1 MKKIEKQKRHL
12 IEEANKRILNEALP
26 ETEKE
31 IVQFG
36 HKVVRD
42 LKTLTHLLQNYE
54 KSKDL
59 DYDHSASHQIG
70 NLGRELTQPMD
81 RLYKNRGGHKE
92 DSIIDWLENEIN
104 DMGIASS
111 GVEPYSPHKNFNQL
125 YIPDAD
131 ENPWDKSRRLKQS
144 GIEEPDEDPRMSSIP
159 FASPYDAA
167 ILKDLDEFTYSSTD
181 LSDFVDGLDD
191 DDLGDILADYFDVY
205 DDLDD
210 WEEWVQNYKERRSDG
225 PTRGY

>member
-1 MKKIEKQKRHL
+1 MKNLKHIKFLMERIESPRLTDSEYQKKIKNLKIQSSSK
-12 IEEANKRILNEALP
+12 ILKESLP

-59 DYDHSASHQIG
+59 DYDQSASHQIKRLG
-70 NLGRELTQPMD
+70 NELTRP
-81 RLYKNRGGHKE
+81 LSVSGPNIISGNEE
-92 DSIIDWLENEIN
+92 DSIIGWLENEIN
-104 DMGIASS
+104 NMGIASS

-131 ENPWDKSRRLKQS
+131 EHPLDKSRRLKQS
-144 GIEEPDEDPRMSSIP
+144 GIEEPDD
-159 FASPYDAA
+159 YD
-167 ILKDLDEFTYSSTD
+167 Y
-181 LSDFVDGLDD
+181 DD
-191 DDLGDILADYFDVY
+191 DDDYEADGRVY
-205 DDLDD
+205 PDDDD
-210 WEEWVQNYKERRSDG
+210 DGEWHEV
-225 PTRGY
+225 